1 MQDGVA
7 LTVQSFSN
15 FAAASSYRMYRDF
28 DEQSKA
34 DKLLGGGKG

>member
-7 LTVQSFSN
+7 LTVQSFAK
-15 FAAASSYRMYRDF
+15 FAEASSYRTYRDF